1 MNQPAAST
9 VIWTS
14 LPSGVS
20 GRPVTPVSWNMIRR
34 DDPSVPVS
42 MYRTIASTE
51 SPVTPLKVGSSELK
65 LPSLP
70 IALPDRFAEVAIRAA
85 DGMSLRNSCEAL
97 YV

>member
-34 DDPSVPVS
+34 EVPAVPVS
-42 MYRTIASTE
+42 M
-51 SPVTPLKVGSSELK
+51 
-65 LPSLP
+65 
-70 IALPDRFAEVAIRAA
+70 
-85 DGMSLRNSCEAL
+85 
-97 YV
+97 